1 MQRKESTVSDTYD
14 VSGMS
19 CEGCAKS
26 VTRAIQAAAP
36 QARVQVDLEKNT
48 VTVEECA
55 DEAVIAQA
63 VADAGFGF
71 EGRVEG

>member
-1 MQRKESTVSDTYD
+1 MGDVYS

-19 CEGCAKS
+19 CQGCVKS

-36 QARVQVDLEKNT
+36 QARVHVDLEKNT
-48 VTVEECA
+48 VTVADCA
-55 DEAVIAQA
+55 DAALIAQA

-71 EGRVEG
+71 EGRADG

>member
-1 MQRKESTVSDTYD
+1 MQRKEGTVGDIYG
-14 VSGMS
+14 VSGMT

-36 QARVQVDLEKNT
+36 QARVQVDLQKNT

-55 DEAVIAQA
+55 DAALIAQA

-71 EGRVEG
+71 EGRMDG

>member
-1 MQRKESTVSDTYD
+1 MQRKESPVGDIYG

-19 CEGCAKS
+19 CEGCVRS
-26 VTRAIQAAAP
+26 VMRAIQAAAP

-48 VTVEECA
+48 VTVNECP
-55 DEAVIAQA
+55 DEALIAQA

>member
-1 MQRKESTVSDTYD
+1 MQQKENTVGDTYD

-48 VTVEECA
+48 VTVEDCA
-55 DEAVIAQA
+55 DEALIAQA
-63 VADAGFGF
+63 VGDAGFGF